1 MYLGKGEGSAKPHCI
16 QTSNLNAD
24 PHDDV
29 RYNIQKPGKFETS
42 ENLNFE
48 FFDVQFNLSWKKII
62 LVKCRLRELKFM
74 PWKVR
79 LSYQSNCSLLDLF
92 SYWCVYVIRKV
103 IAILQWSTKS
113 QQPKKVNWTP
123 IFKDVSLLKASS
135 NFTPNGQFFDFRS
148 NGALE
153 IRLSA
158 IYRKVISAVTLAIG
172 RIHTNPLN
180 SFYFFCVEKWF
191 EICRNRKIKN
201 WISWIPSHHNFT

>member
-1 MYLGKGEGSAKPHCI
+1 MMSDIISK
-16 QTSNLNAD
+16 NL
-24 PHDDV
+24 
-29 RYNIQKPGKFETS
+29 
-42 ENLNFE
+42 ENLKP
-48 FFDVQFNLSWKKII
+48 QKTGILSFLMSSSIWAEKKKF
-62 LVKCRLRELKFM
+62 LVKCRLCELKFM

-158 IYRKVISAVTLAIG
+158 MYRKVISAVTLAIG